1 MLAREEA
8 VNAVSL
14 PAKKAES
21 SRQIKTTTIEIQSFA
36 VIA

>member
-1 MLAREEA
+1 MLAREDA

-21 SRQIKTTTIEIQSFA
+21 KIQKTITTRAHQS
-36 VIA
+36 

>member
-21 SRQIKTTTIEIQSFA
+21 KIQMTITARVNQS
-36 VIA
+36 

>member
-1 MLAREEA
+1 MLAREDA

-21 SRQIKTTTIEIQSFA
+21 KMQMRTATRANQS
-36 VIA
+36 

>member
-1 MLAREEA
+1 MLAREDA

-21 SRQIKTTTIEIQSFA
+21 NRQMITITRESQS
-36 VIA
+36 

>member
-1 MLAREEA
+1 MLAREDA

-21 SRQIKTTTIEIQSFA
+21 KIQTIITARTNQS
-36 VIA
+36 